1 MFWLLIGYMFLFIHR
16 PFEIWPSLGDMH
28 VERLYMGVTL
38 LAALVATK
46 RWLPNVQHFAHLT
59 FAAVVLV
66 CWVLSPWADK
76 GEQLVED
83 YFKILVFYLLL
94 VSLVNDERRLEHII
108 TAFLIIMY
116 VYMSHSVWEYHNGR
130 HTFRMGIARLIG
142 VDSTLGDPNSFGASI
157 LYALPFVVPFWI
169 HRPRWYVRCFLAA
182 LVALSILCIGL
193 TGSRGSFVGLIVLAL
208 ILVMRSRHR
217 WKLLGA
223 AVVAAPVLFMA
234 LPPSLQTR
242 FETIIHP
249 EVGPVNAQGSA
260 MSRLDG
266 LEKGLALW
274 GQFPV
279 TGAGPGAFR
288 PATGSLLESHCLY
301 GELLGETGTLG
312 GLAFLG
318 VLGAYGLN
326 LYRVWRAYRQHPE
339 WGKDFLYEVTI
350 AIAIAVFMLLFLGA
364 IGHNLFRFTWL
375 WYGGFLII
383 IWHCLKERMKKGQ
396 ARVSPHIAALAW
408 RARRPTAPFS
418 RRACSPRTPPRRA
431 SSPAK

>member
-16 PFEIWPSLGDMH
+16 PFEIWPSLADMH
-28 VERLYMGVTL
+28 VERLYMAVTL
-38 LAALVATK
+38 LAALVASK
-46 RWLPNVQHFAHLT
+46 RWLPNVQHAAHLT

-66 CWVLSPWADK
+66 CWVASPWADK

-94 VSLVNDERRLEHII
+94 VSLVNDERRLEHILL
-108 TAFLIIMY
+108 AFLIIMY
-116 VYMSHSVWEYHNGR
+116 VYLSHSLWEYHNGR

-142 VDSTLGDPNSFGASI
+142 VDSSLGDPNSFGASI

-169 HRPRWYVRCFLAA
+169 HRPRWYIRCFLAA
-182 LVALSILCIGL
+182 LVALSVLCIGL
-193 TGSRGSFVGLIVLAL
+193 TGSRGSFVGLIVLVF

-223 AVVAAPVLFMA
+223 AVVAAPLLFAA

-260 MSRLDG
+260 MSRLEG
-266 LEKGLALW
+266 LEKGLSLW
-274 GQFPV
+274 EKYPV

-312 GLAFLG
+312 GIAFLG
-318 VLGAYGLN
+318 VLAAYGLN
-326 LYRVWRAYRQHPE
+326 LYRVWRAYRRHPE

-350 AIAIAVFMLLFLGA
+350 AIAIALFMLLFLGA

-383 IWHCLKERMKKGQ
+383 IWHCLQERMKKAPAMRVWRQMVPVRPRAAVPGRRLQ
-396 ARVSPHIAALAW
+396 PSVAR
-408 RARRPTAPFS
+408 
-418 RRACSPRTPPRRA
+418 C
-431 SSPAK
+431 